1 MIFFTSE
8 NLLLVGSIL
17 IFCSILIT
25 KAGGRFGLPVLLLF
39 LVAGMLFGCD
49 GLGIHFDNMRQAQF
63 VGMVALCVILFT
75 GGLETKLEDIK
86 PVIGPGLTLST
97 LGVLLTTLFTG
108 GFIFLLSKWSFMQLE
123 LPLITCFLLA
133 ATMSSTDSATV
144 FNLLRSRNV
153 NMKNNLQPMLE
164 LESGSNDPMA
174 YILTIVLIQLAL
186 TVGDASGVNTDFA
199 VLFIDTLKIL
209 VQQFAA
215 GAMIGLFAGYGT
227 VWFMKKVN
235 IDNMPLYSIMLISI
249 VFFTFAFS
257 DLLDG
262 NGYLAVYITGII
274 IGNNKMKNRKQV
286 SAFFDGMTWI
296 VQIAMFL
303 LLGLLVD
310 PSEMWKTARAAL
322 FIGIFMM
329 IVARPLSVFVSLLPF
344 KNITFAAKSLVS
356 WVGLRGAVP
365 IIFAIYPV
373 VENVPGSKAV
383 FNIVFFITLLSMV
396 LQGSTLIACAKK
408 LNLLLPVKQNNNF
421 NVDLPEEAGEQS
433 EITITEKL
441 IAEKGNTLQAL
452 GLPKGVLVVMIKRG
466 EKYIVPTGTV
476 ELQPGDYLLTIASS
490 EVENE

>member
-8 NLLLVGSIL
+8 NLLLIGSIL

-86 PVIGPGLTLST
+86 PIVGPGLTLST
-97 LGVLLTTLFTG
+97 LGVLLTTVFTG
-108 GFIFLLSKWSFMQLE
+108 GFIFLLSKWSFLRLE

-133 ATMSSTDSATV
+133 ATMSSTDSASV
-144 FNLLRSRNV
+144 FNLLRSRNS

-186 TVGDASGVNTDFA
+186 SVGCTPGNTDFA

-235 IDNMPLYSIMLISI
+235 INNIPLYSIMLISI

-310 PSEMWKTARAAL
+310 PSEMWKTALAAL
-322 FIGIFMM
+322 FIGMFMM
-329 IVARPLSVFVSLLPF
+329 LVARPLSVFVSLLPF
-344 KNITFAAKSLVS
+344 KNITFAAKCLIS

-373 VENVPGSKAV
+373 VEHVPGSHAI

-396 LQGSTLIACAKK
+396 LQGSTIVACAKK
-408 LNLLLPVKQNNNF
+408 LNLLLPGKQENNF

-433 EITITEKL
+433 EITITEEL
-441 IAEKGNTLQAL
+441 LTEKGNTLQAL

-476 ELQPGDYLLTIASS
+476 ELQPGDHLLTIASS
-490 EVENE
+490 EVEV

>member
-1 MIFFTSE
+1 
-8 NLLLVGSIL
+8 
-17 IFCSILIT
+17 
-25 KAGGRFGLPVLLLF
+25 
-39 LVAGMLFGCD
+39 
-49 GLGIHFDNMRQAQF
+49 
-63 VGMVALCVILFT
+63 
-75 GGLETKLEDIK
+75 
-86 PVIGPGLTLST
+86 
-97 LGVLLTTLFTG
+97 
-108 GFIFLLSKWSFMQLE
+108 
-123 LPLITCFLLA
+123 
-133 ATMSSTDSATV
+133 MSSTDSASV
-144 FNLLRSRNV
+144 FNLLRSKNV

-186 TVGDASGVNTDFA
+186 SIGGTMGENTDFA
-199 VLFIDTLKIL
+199 LLFINTLKIL

-235 IDNMPLYSIMLISI
+235 IDNIPLYSIMLISI
-249 VFFTFAFS
+249 VFFTFSFS

-274 IGNNKMKNRKQV
+274 VGNNKMKNRKQV

-296 VQIAMFL
+296 VQIGMFL

-310 PSEMWKTARAAL
+310 PSEMWKTALAAL

-329 IVARPLSVFVSLLPF
+329 VIARPLSVFISLLPF

-373 VENVPGSKAV
+373 VEHVPGSGDV

-396 LQGSTLIACAKK
+396 VQGSTITACAKK
-408 LNLLLPVKQNNNF
+408 LNLLLPVKHTSNF

-433 EITITEKL
+433 EITITEDI
-441 IAEKGNTLQAL
+441 IAQKGATLQSL
-452 GLPKGVLVVMIKRG
+452 GLPQGVLVVMIKRG

-476 ELQPGDYLLTIASS
+476 ELQAGDHLLTIASS
-490 EVENE
+490 EVEK